1 MEPMVVYASIEE
13 KEWKM
18 ALPTEKEL
26 IVLEGERED
35 DDPLRNEV
43 RVLMEM
49 LCFLRKFSDQKYI
62 IYTNSNYCFN
72 LCEKWIPKWIEKK
85 FRLPNSETLRPNSDL
100 LVQLY
105 SFQMCMD
112 FQIAQHYDEYPVFKA
127 LLA

>member
-1 MEPMVVYASIEE
+1 MVVYASIEE